1 MSGPDKWVSYE
12 KQIDRMGGNIMPLP
26 TSWHVLLGEGSS
38 QLDIS
43 DKVIDISNISADLDI
58 ERPTEFNTSDARM
71 FVRKPYPD
79 NLVNKEFVLIR
90 AGSKTV
96 YSGKILSIHKD
107 LKIHQA
113 DVIIS
118 DISQDMRDKQ
128 LDNFGISK
136 RVRLS
141 KVDDTE
147 SGEYPFTNNLSPVSD
162 KSLINPRSETIPLT
176 LVDHFLTEGKLEP
189 TNISYDEDTL
199 RSEGEA
205 LNNDP
210 DVTIKAPYRNKTI
223 LYIISKILE
232 FYEIDNSYV
241 SIDLL
246 NTEEDYFSTY
256 GRVGYDL
263 ESNLD
268 VNVPLAQG
276 ADTALFWTGSVTDF
290 LVDDNKFYFLY
301 SSRTGLPSI
310 IEYNPLTD
318 TYREVYKRD
327 KIDKHAEW
335 WKFVKSG
342 NTFYILGTTISS
354 VDVENPTLGAYDP
367 TEPSPGTFIE
377 MLSGT
382 TLSTYIESGYAF
394 RPVVGMY
401 YQFGFSPDGFN
412 NNVRQGIQP
421 DTRKSFILHNSNLYY
436 IYAGNTT
443 CGIAKATAQNTAT
456 AFVQVAQDGLFNHLG
471 LDFTILGNTLYGAAI
486 FQRGNKG
493 SRIVYKKDL

>member
-1 MSGPDKWVSYE
+1 MA
-12 KQIDRMGGNIMPLP
+12 LP
-26 TSWHVLLGEGSS
+26 TNWHVLLGEGNS
-38 QLDIS
+38 QIDIS
-43 DKVIDISNISADLDI
+43 NKVIDISNISADLDI
-58 ERPTEFNTSDARM
+58 ERPTEFTTSDARM
-71 FVRKPYPD
+71 FVRKPYPA

-107 LKIHQA
+107 LKTHRA

-118 DISQDMRDKQ
+118 DISQDMRDQ
-128 LDNFGISK
+128 TLDNFGISK
-136 RVRLS
+136 RVRVS
-141 KVDDTE
+141 KVGDTE
-147 SGEYPFTNNLSPVSD
+147 SGEYPFTNKLSPVSD
-162 KSLINPRSETIPLT
+162 KSLINPRSGTNPLT
-176 LVDHFLTEGKLEP
+176 LVDFFLTEGKLDP
-189 TNISYDEDTL
+189 LNISYDEDTL
-199 RSEGEA
+199 RSEGVS
-205 LNNDP
+205 LDDDP

-223 LYIISKILE
+223 LYIIKKILD
-232 FYEIDNSYV
+232 FYGVNNSYV

-246 NTEEDYFSTY
+246 NTDEDYFSTY

-263 ESNLD
+263 ESELD
-268 VNVPLAQG
+268 ETYPLAQG
-276 ADTALFWTGSVTDF
+276 ADTSLFWTGSVTDF

-301 SSRTGLPSI
+301 SSRTGLPKI

-354 VDVENPTLGAYDP
+354 VDVANPTLGAYDP
-367 TEPSPGTFIE
+367 TEANPGTFIE
-377 MLSGT
+377 ILSGT
-382 TLSTYIESGYAF
+382 TLSTYIQSNYAF

-412 NNVRQGIQP
+412 DNVRQGIQP
-421 DTRKSFILHNSNLYY
+421 DTRKSFILHNNNLYY

-443 CGIAKATAQNTAT
+443 CGIARATSQNTAT
-456 AFVQVAQDGLFNHLG
+456 AFVQIAKDGLFNHLG
-471 LDFTILGNTLYGAAI
+471 IDFTIDNNILYGAAT
-486 FQRGNKG
+486 FQKGTEG
-493 SRIVYKKDL
+493 SRIIFKKAL